1 MQEKKALTSALC
13 TLSAL
18 SFSLGAMA
26 AQPGTDNLFE
36 AESLDRGFMSQHADF
51 GEGKCGEGKC
61 GEGKCGEEDD
71 KDEEGACGEGT
82 CGEGSC
88 GEQDD
93 KDEEGKCGEG
103 TCGA

>member
-1 MQEKKALTSALC
+1 MPEKKVLASTIC

-18 SFSLGAMA
+18 SFSLGALA

-36 AESLDRGFMSQHADF
+36 AESLDRGFMSHQLDI

-61 GEGKCGEEDD
+61 GEKDDKDD
-71 KDEEGACGEGT
+71 KDEEGACGEG
-82 CGEGSC
+82 SC
-88 GEQDD
+88 GEEDK

-103 TCGA
+103 TCGEA

>member
-51 GEGKCGEGKC
+51 GEGKCGE
-61 GEGKCGEEDD
+61 
-71 KDEEGACGEGT
+71 
-82 CGEGSC
+82 
-88 GEQDD
+88 QDD